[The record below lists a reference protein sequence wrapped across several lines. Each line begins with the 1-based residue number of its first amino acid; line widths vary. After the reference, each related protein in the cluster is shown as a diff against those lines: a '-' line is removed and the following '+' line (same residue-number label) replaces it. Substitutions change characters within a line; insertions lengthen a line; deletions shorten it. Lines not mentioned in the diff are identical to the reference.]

1 MTARKVLLGIGALI
15 VVVGVFVIY
24 EVREVGLDHTGVP
37 LDAPTGEPIVRSAPA
52 DWATEQA
59 ERQATKA
66 AFLQDKAEAFDW
78 FARFPFSQVD
88 GIPLII
94 LKLLPT
100 VAPHLWEGGDDFLS
114 NVGLFADARFDNKM
128 LPTGVGFSGLSRAGS
143 NDNIDY
149 TSFTCAACHIGRVDT
164 GNGQL
169 EPIIG
174 GINSE
179 FNINLFFLKL
189 HQTIEHLYA
198 GEEDASKQAEQVR
211 VAFLSALDQAIK
223 TSDTFF
229 YEDFS
234 WNGLQF
240 DADYE
245 ADQIRL
251 FRANGSEHIDDFIHY
266 TESFVTAFSAYLDK
280 TYSGFQQ
287 QMLEGFPGMADAT
300 GVSAAHGY
308 EQLVN
313 EGASLLASFEL
324 PTSPGLTDYMPIW
337 EQATR
342 TAQWDETQKQLIN
355 GGGQYNGNIPIPIYR
370 NLAASLTMG
379 LTDTD
384 LRVAAFTAELLDDL
398 PAKAYPFDIDES
410 LAKKGEEHFKNHCA
424 ACHQPHNGKVY
435 DEMGTSMGRAGVINT
450 VLMLGARE
458 QYAALCSP
466 TTEIEM
472 QGKMV
477 KPCETFDGVALEGRD
492 EAVMRPL
499 EDQRGY
505 NATALRG
512 VWSTAPYLHNGS
524 VPTMHHLLMPA
535 TRPTTF
541 TKGRLDYDTKHLG
554 YVWAASEDGKGYVF
568 DTTAFSSLSNSGHD
582 TDLEVNGKTHRLDWS
597 GHESEALELIEYLKT
612 L

>member
-15 VVVGVFVIY
+15 VVVAVFVIY

-37 LDAPTGEPIVRSAPA
+37 LDAPTGEPVVRSAPT

-234 WNGLQF
+234 WNACNLTPTM
-240 DADYE
+240 
-245 ADQIRL
+245 RL
-251 FRANGSEHIDDFIHY
+251 IKSVSSGPMVQNISMTLSITPRALSPHFPPIWTKPIQ
-266 TESFVTAFSAYLDK
+266 AFNSKCWRDSRAWQ
-280 TYSGFQQ
+280 T
-287 QMLEGFPGMADAT
+287 P
-300 GVSAAHGY
+300 
-308 EQLVN
+308 
-313 EGASLLASFEL
+313 LAS
-324 PTSPGLTDYMPIW
+324 
-337 EQATR
+337 
-342 TAQWDETQKQLIN
+342 AQRMAMN
-355 GGGQYNGNIPIPIYR
+355 
-370 NLAASLTMG
+370 SLSM
-379 LTDTD
+379 
-384 LRVAAFTAELLDDL
+384 RAH
-398 PAKAYPFDIDES
+398 PCS
-410 LAKKGEEHFKNHCA
+410 LASSCL
-424 ACHQPHNGKVY
+424 
-435 DEMGTSMGRAGVINT
+435 R
-450 VLMLGARE
+450 R
-458 QYAALCSP
+458 
-466 TTEIEM
+466 
-472 QGKMV
+472 
-477 KPCETFDGVALEGRD
+477 
-492 EAVMRPL
+492 
-499 EDQRGY
+499 RG
-505 NATALRG
+505 
-512 VWSTAPYLHNGS
+512 
-524 VPTMHHLLMPA
+524 
-535 TRPTTF
+535 
-541 TKGRLDYDTKHLG
+541 
-554 YVWAASEDGKGYVF
+554 
-568 DTTAFSSLSNSGHD
+568 
-582 TDLEVNGKTHRLDWS
+582 
-597 GHESEALELIEYLKT
+597 
-612 L
+612 